1 MTYNLLLVKVARRSQ
16 AASEVQKI
24 LTEFG
29 CSIRTRLGLHE
40 VSPAYCA
47 EDGLIILELQGKP
60 ENIKTLEERLSRVP
74 GVTALAVEI

>member
-1 MTYNLLLVKVARRSQ
+1 MTYNLLLLKVARRSQ

-40 VSPAYCA
+40 ASPVYCA

-60 ENIKTLEERLSRVP
+60 ENMKALEEKLSRIP